1 MTHRAVSHLCGDAR
15 KQTDGSRGLR
25 LNGKRLCR
33 AFGFA
38 YLRLSNTVM
47 AVVQDSNLIP
57 FNLLSVQLF
66 KPYLSLAIQ
75 FADEYTTFSR
85 HCQQFSEICPRIRRG
100 EFVPLNAALRR
111 NSCAGEV
118 FPIYSALP
126 EQKLLLFPK

>member
-15 KQTDGSRGLR
+15 KQADGSRGLR

-33 AFGFA
+33 TFGFA

-66 KPYLSLAIQ
+66 KPYFIKILK
-75 FADEYTTFSR
+75 
-85 HCQQFSEICPRIRRG
+85 
-100 EFVPLNAALRR
+100 
-111 NSCAGEV
+111 
-118 FPIYSALP
+118 
-126 EQKLLLFPK
+126 KLLNFSGISINRGYYSMIGRKNQGAGAFFEAFCAAF